1 MSERYGYEGIVQ
13 GLTRPQI
20 LLLKL
25 LAVHPSAKILSTE
38 YMKQHKLSIGGIQ
51 YAQKKLER
59 MDLIEKKNQVWQVV
73 DPVFRLWL
81 SGF

>member
-1 MSERYGYEGIVQ
+1 MQ

-20 LLLKL
+20 LLLKA
-25 LAVHPSAKILSTE
+25 LAVNPSAKILSTE
-38 YMKQHKLSIGGIQ
+38 YMKQYKLSIGGIQ

-73 DPVFRLWL
+73 DPVFRCWL
-81 SGF
+81 GTWTN

>member
-1 MSERYGYEGIVQ
+1 MQE
-13 GLTRPQI
+13 LTSPQI
-20 LLLKL
+20 LLLKA
-25 LAVHPSAKILSTE
+25 LAVNPSTKILSTK
-38 YMKQHKLSIGGIQ
+38 YMNKHKLSIGGIQ
-51 YAQKKLER
+51 YAQKKLEQ